1 MRLTSQ
7 WSDLQEQNLPLPEVV
22 FWGVPEQAGALGM
35 ALRAQERE
43 GGLSSAQTRAGCRKL
58 SEQALKPGQVP
69 LFFFFFL

>member
-1 MRLTSQ
+1 
-7 WSDLQEQNLPLPEVV
+7 
-22 FWGVPEQAGALGM
+22 M

-69 LFFFFFL
+69 LFFFFSYKGHLSRCTPFLEGEACEQGP